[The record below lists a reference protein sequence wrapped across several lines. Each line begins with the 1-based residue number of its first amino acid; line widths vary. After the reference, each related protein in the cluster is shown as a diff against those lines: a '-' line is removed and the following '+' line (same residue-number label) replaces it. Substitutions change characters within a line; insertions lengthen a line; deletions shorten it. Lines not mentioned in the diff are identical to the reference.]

1 MNFSFDPNVLLDYV
15 SSHGLTVLVKLAAAI
30 VAWVVGR
37 WLIKLIK
44 KILTR
49 LLVSN
54 DKVDTT
60 ISKYITSFS
69 SVVLTIGLVMAIL
82 GYLGVH
88 TTSFAALLA
97 GAGLAVGTAWG
108 GLLTHFSA
116 GVFLQVLRPFKVGD
130 YVNVGGIEGDVLELG
145 LFGTTVLSTDHV
157 TTIIG
162 NNKVFSEVIKNY
174 SNQAYRRT
182 NCTVLIDHSV
192 PLADAIN
199 RLNKGLKKLPMALQ
213 TPAPEV
219 GVLEINHDGVRLAVR
234 PFCDTKDH
242 MRLCFALYQ
251 MVDQIFREA
260 GYPPPITRIEHQQKQ
275 AVQSISTT
283 SSNPTKSTLATQS
296 ASTKPRKHN

>member
-1 MNFSFDPNVLLDYV
+1 MKSNTMNLIFDPSLLADYV
-15 SSHGLTVLVKLAAAI
+15 SSHGLAVLLKLAGAIAAWI
-30 VAWVVGR
+30 IGR
-37 WLIKLIK
+37 WLIKLLRK
-44 KILTR
+44 LLTR

-60 ISKYITSFS
+60 ISQYITSFS
-69 SVVLTIGLVMAIL
+69 SVVLTIGLAMAIL

-174 SNQAYRRT
+174 SNQAYRRA
-182 NCTVLIDHSV
+182 NCTVLIDHGV
-192 PLADAIN
+192 PLAEAIN
-199 RLNKGLKKLPMALQ
+199 RLNKGFKQLPMALKI
-213 TPAPEV
+213 PAAEV
-219 GVLEINHDGVRLAVR
+219 GVLEVNQEGIRLAVR

-242 MRLCFALYQ
+242 MRLCFATYE
-251 MVDQIFREA
+251 MVARVFKEA
-260 GYPPPITRIEHQQKQ
+260 GYPPPRTYIEHQPAESYGVAKVSPTQK
-275 AVQSISTT
+275 
-283 SSNPTKSTLATQS
+283 K
-296 ASTKPRKHN
+296 